1 MKARPVGV
9 PLRVLIVLTYYRPH
23 VSGLTIY
30 ADRLARELASRGHQ
44 VSVLTSRYDHSLP
57 KEELVDGV
65 RIIRVPV
72 FARVSK
78 GVLMPIMLWALRQ
91 ARRHDAVSIH
101 LPQFDGAAVAV
112 AARLMR
118 RPTVLTYH
126 CDLRLP
132 KGLINRTADAVVFA
146 MNYIAGLLAHRIVAY
161 TQDYANH
168 SPLLRRFPRKI
179 RVVPPPVIMPAAGAE
194 EVVAFRQRVGLG
206 AGPIVGSAA
215 RFATEK
221 GLEYLI
227 DAVTILQHEHPD
239 IQVLFAGQYVDVV
252 GEADYWA
259 MLQPK
264 IQALGDCWRFLG
276 VLQPDEMPAFYGA
289 VDVLVVSSVNSTESF
304 GLVQVEA
311 MLDGTPV
318 VATALPGV
326 RQPVA
331 MTGMGVV
338 VPPRDAR
345 ALADGVA
352 EVLASGDRYVR
363 ARHEIE
369 ALFDISATVNAYE
382 QLFTELL
389 PRRRPQAVA
398 DHLTQHLATMAPHRA
413 LLRSVECR
421 LMGAVPISGAEHQPV
436 LDIGCGDGHFAS
448 IAYEHPIDVGI
459 DLRRDELVEAASR
472 GRGVYRTGALASPT
486 ELPLATGSFRTVLS
500 NCAIEHIADN
510 DAVLAEIA
518 RVLQPRGSFATTLPS
533 EHFGDM
539 LLGSTVL
546 RTLGTSRLGAAYGR
560 FFNRISYHFHV
571 HDPAEWQAR
580 LEAVGLRVV
589 DHQYYFSP
597 QAHRVFDSLHYL
609 GVPNLLARKLTGRWV
624 LHPATTRPY
633 ERWLRRYYEEPLPQP
648 VGAYQY
654 VRCIRTD
661 P

>member
-1 MKARPVGV
+1 MVEWFNDRDATVLAGMKARPAGE
-9 PLRVLIVLTYYRPH
+9 PTRVLIVLTYYRPH

-30 ADRLARELASRGHQ
+30 ADRLARELASRGHE
-44 VSVLTSRYDHSLP
+44 VSVLTSRYDHSLQ

-78 GVLMPIMLWALRQ
+78 GVLMPIMLWALRE

-132 KGLINRTADAVVFA
+132 QGLINRLADAVVFA

-161 TQDYANH
+161 TQDYADH

-179 RVVPPPVIMPAAGAE
+179 RVVPPPVIMPAAGPE
-194 EVVAFRQRVGLG
+194 EVVAFRQRLGLG

-227 DAVTILQHEHPD
+227 DAVTILQQEHPD

-352 EVLASGDRYVR
+352 EVLAGGDRYLR

-369 ALFDISATVNAYE
+369 ALFDVERDRECVRAAVHRAVAAVPAASGCRPPDATPRHDGAAQGVAE
-382 QLFTELL
+382 VGRMPADGRGADLGRRT
-389 PRRRPQAVA
+389 PARARHRVRRRALCV
-398 DHLTQHLATMAPHRA
+398 HRLRATDRRGHR
-413 LLRSVECR
+413 
-421 LMGAVPISGAEHQPV
+421 PP
-436 LDIGCGDGHFAS
+436 
-448 IAYEHPIDVGI
+448 
-459 DLRRDELVEAASR
+459 
-472 GRGVYRTGALASPT
+472 
-486 ELPLATGSFRTVLS
+486 
-500 NCAIEHIADN
+500 
-510 DAVLAEIA
+510 
-518 RVLQPRGSFATTLPS
+518 PR
-533 EHFGDM
+533 
-539 LLGSTVL
+539 
-546 RTLGTSRLGAAYGR
+546 
-560 FFNRISYHFHV
+560 
-571 HDPAEWQAR
+571 
-580 LEAVGLRVV
+580 
-589 DHQYYFSP
+589 
-597 QAHRVFDSLHYL
+597 
-609 GVPNLLARKLTGRWV
+609 
-624 LHPATTRPY
+624 
-633 ERWLRRYYEEPLPQP
+633 
-648 VGAYQY
+648 
-654 VRCIRTD
+654 
-661 P
+661 